1 MKRFTLARIW
11 SPRTYSWLAKYYD
24 RLAVLFSPAA
34 GQQEVLSELE
44 TGCILDA
51 GCGTGSL
58 LELASQ
64 RGLECFGLD
73 SSPGMLAETRRK
85 LPEARLVLGSFY
97 EMPFASGSF
106 DYVVETNALGG
117 VHLDARLA
125 LSEMLR
131 VCRNGG
137 EVRLADYAAP
147 PEMTWFRRVLI
158 SLGAIIGDYPVD
170 FKAIFATLGY
180 PARVRFLGGYD
191 LYQSFTVR
199 KE

>member
-1 MKRFTLARIW
+1 MKRFTLAWIW
-11 SPRTYSWLAKYYD
+11 TPRTYSWLARFYD
-24 RLAVLFSPAA
+24 RLSVIFSPAA
-34 GQQEVLSELE
+34 GHQQVLSELE
-44 TGCILDA
+44 NGCILDA

-58 LELASQ
+58 LEIASQ
-64 RGLECFGLD
+64 RGLECYGLD
-73 SSPGMLAETRRK
+73 SSPGMLAEARSK

-97 EMPFASGSF
+97 EIPFASGSF

-117 VHLDARLA
+117 VHLDARQA
-125 LSEMLR
+125 ISEMLR
-131 VCRNGG
+131 VCRIGG

-180 PARVRFLGGYD
+180 PAQVRPLGGYD